1 MLKFGYGRNRGGDNL
16 GKVSL
21 ILLLLINI
29 YYIVSFLAFFGTSI
43 LNNVW
48 LGTFIVSLLL
58 SIFYLIRTRKQKGYN
73 PYLSI
78 AVITFSMGSLGLYV
92 FIYYLSNLLG

>member
-1 MLKFGYGRNRGGDNL
+1 M
-16 GKVSL
+16 GKVIL

-29 YYIVSFLAFFGTSI
+29 SYLVSFLAFFGASL
-43 LNNVW
+43 LNNLW
-48 LGTFIVSLLL
+48 LGTFIGSLIL
-58 SIFYLIRTRKQKGYN
+58 SFYYLMRTRKQKDYT

-78 AVITFSMGSLGLYV
+78 AVISFSMGSLGLYV

>member
-1 MLKFGYGRNRGGDNL
+1 MKETGGGYIM
-16 GKVSL
+16 GKVIL

-29 YYIVSFLAFFGTSI
+29 SYLVSFLAFFGASL
-43 LNNVW
+43 LNNLW
-48 LGTFIVSLLL
+48 PGTFIASLIL
-58 SIFYLIRTRKQKGYN
+58 SIYYLMRTRKQKGYT

-92 FIYYLSNLLG
+92 FLYYLSNLLG

>member
-1 MLKFGYGRNRGGDNL
+1 M
-16 GKVSL
+16 GKVIL

-29 YYIVSFLAFFGTSI
+29 SYLVSFLAFFGASL
-43 LNNVW
+43 LNNLW
-48 LGTFIVSLLL
+48 LGTFIGSLIL
-58 SIFYLIRTRKQKGYN
+58 SLYYLMRTRKQKGYM

-78 AVITFSMGSLGLYV
+78 AVISFSMGSLGLYV